1 MKIDR
6 KRLGINFIIFF
17 VLLTVAFGGMFH
29 NSFCSDSINHIMDPA
44 GENDSFIASG
54 RFLMALANELLYILG
69 INPAKDSGA
78 TCFVGVILFA
88 VCASLLYE
96 LFSKI
101 VLINSVFQ
109 RMVFTCIIALTV
121 LNPLITDQYFYPEV
135 MAGYTMGMLFIII
148 ALFRLVDK
156 KYLSGFV
163 MTLISVLFYQ
173 SPIVVGI
180 ILFTGYLF
188 IENKGKLSI
197 GVFTHEFL
205 GVLSIGCAGFAEM
218 LLLKLGIK
226 TGIIAYEAKPTG
238 LGSISLVMKQC
249 FSQWENLMKN
259 SFNTV
264 PAFSPLIFCFVCIIV
279 TVIMLLT
286 AKEYFSIFY
295 YFLVLLVMNISI
307 FLFGLISS
315 DGTIMPPRVMFTVY
329 SMEAMTALIACV
341 CVYSHKQ
348 LWYAV
353 GLMVI
358 GYLTL
363 QIVCCNVVVTDHFT
377 TNALDNETAD
387 MVYDKICEYEQ
398 RTGIT
403 VTRIS
408 ADKDANSSTTY
419 ECLHTCDMSQ
429 RALYYSINLLRL
441 RSGRNFDRVDMN
453 ADIYNKYFKG
463 KDWNYPDMSEQ
474 LVFKGDTVYWVLY

>member
-1 MKIDR
+1 MRIDR
-6 KRLGINFIIFF
+6 KRFGINFIIYFI
-17 VLLTVAFGGMFH
+17 LLTIAFGGMYH
-29 NSFCSDSINHIMDPA
+29 NSFCSDSVNHMLDPA
-44 GENDSFIASG
+44 GETDACIASG
-54 RFLMALANELLYILG
+54 RFLMALANEIFCMIG
-69 INPAKDSGA
+69 FNPAKYSGV
-78 TCFVGVILFA
+78 TCFAGIILFA
-88 VCASLLYE
+88 VSASLIYE

-101 VLINSVFQ
+101 VLTDKVFQ
-109 RMVFTCIIALTV
+109 RIVFTCIIALTV

-156 KYLSGFV
+156 KYFSGFA
-163 MTLISVLFYQ
+163 MTLVSVLFYQ

-188 IENKGKLSI
+188 IENKGKLSA
-197 GVFTHEFL
+197 GVFVHELL
-205 GVLSIGCAGFAEM
+205 GILSIGCAGLAEM
-218 LLLKLGIK
+218 VILRIGIK
-226 TGIIAYEAKPTG
+226 AGITYAAKPTG
-238 LGSISLVMKQC
+238 LSSTSSITKQC

-264 PAFSPLIFCFVCIIV
+264 PSFSPLVFCFVCIIV
-279 TVIMLLT
+279 TIATLLAT
-286 AKEYFSIFY
+286 KEYFAIFY

-329 SMEAMTALIACV
+329 SMEAMVALIAFV
-341 CVYSHKQ
+341 GGYSHKR
-348 LWYAV
+348 LLYAI

-377 TNALDNETAD
+377 SNALDTETAD

-403 VTRIS
+403 VTKIS
-408 ADKDANSSTTY
+408 ADKDVNSSTTY
-419 ECLHTCDMSQ
+419 ECLHTGDMNQ

-453 ADIYNKYFKG
+453 TDIYNEYFKG
-463 KDWNYPDMSEQ
+463 KDWNHPDMSEQ
-474 LVFKGDTVYWVLY
+474 LVIKEDTAYWVLY